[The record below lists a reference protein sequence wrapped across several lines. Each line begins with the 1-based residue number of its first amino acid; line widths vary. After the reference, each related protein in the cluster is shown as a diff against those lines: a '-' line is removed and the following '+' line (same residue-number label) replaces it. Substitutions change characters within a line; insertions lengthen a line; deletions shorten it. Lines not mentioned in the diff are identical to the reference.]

1 MIAIQGATEAGGAM
15 VEEPV
20 YVLAILL
27 GILAT
32 LFVTNGHPK
41 GGRIFKVLPLLVFAY
56 FLPAVFS
63 NLGVIPVESPL
74 YTFIKTW
81 LLPASLLLLTLSVDI
96 PAILKLGPKIV
107 LLFLTATAGIVI
119 GGPLAY
125 LVVGLIWPA
134 GVAEVGAEA
143 WKGLAALSGSW
154 IGGTANMVAIGESV
168 GVHDSTFSLMVVVDV
183 AVANVWMA
191 VLLFFAGRDKAM
203 DEKIGADR
211 RDLDELRTKVQEFQ
225 AQVARPTSLPDLLL
239 MLAIAIGGTVL
250 ATVAADHL
258 PDIGNIVRGF
268 TWIVILV
275 TAMGVACSFSPLRQ
289 LDGAGASSVGS
300 LLLYFRVASFGARAE
315 FHRVGQV
322 PALMA

>member
-56 FLPAVFS
+56 FLPAVVS

-81 LLPASLLLLTLSVDI
+81 LLPASLLLLSLSVDI
-96 PAILKLGPKIV
+96 PAILKLGPKFV
-107 LLFLTATAGIVI
+107 LLFLTATAGFVI

-168 GVHDSTFSLMVVVDV
+168 GVHDSTFS
-183 AVANVWMA
+183 
-191 VLLFFAGRDKAM
+191 
-203 DEKIGADR
+203 
-211 RDLDELRTKVQEFQ
+211 
-225 AQVARPTSLPDLLL
+225 
-239 MLAIAIGGTVL
+239 
-250 ATVAADHL
+250 
-258 PDIGNIVRGF
+258 
-268 TWIVILV
+268 
-275 TAMGVACSFSPLRQ
+275 
-289 LDGAGASSVGS
+289 
-300 LLLYFRVASFGARAE
+300 
-315 FHRVGQV
+315 
-322 PALMA
+322 